1 MANNFDQIKVEELLD
16 LEVLQSLQDGFTSL
30 SGLSVAICRTD
41 GILLTRPSLGNNLCR
56 LFHDQSES
64 KSKCLES
71 VIAAAKMISKLDQI
85 QTVECFAGL
94 TLFAAPIVVEGQR
107 LATIVVCSNPC
118 LSFQDRPLE
127 EISRLTGLPAVEIKQ
142 ALAESPRL
150 AAEQLEASIM
160 LLHSLATTLAKL
172 SLREYQLRQRLKELT
187 ILHNLTSLLAG
198 RADLDQILK
207 ITAEQVVKVV
217 EGKGC
222 SIRTYNPDTKEL
234 QIKAVANLSPEY
246 LRKGP
251 LKLERSPV
259 DQAALAGEPVF
270 MADMLTDPRV
280 IYKKEAEQEGIRSG
294 LAVGMIYRGQAVGV
308 IHIYRSESRP
318 YDRFETE
325 CLKAIASQGASAI
338 INAQLYQEA
347 LESERMQRQLK
358 LAAEVQGRMLPR
370 KSPNFPNIQ
379 IGSIFEPSYQVGGD
393 FFDFQEFPNG
403 QLGIVIA
410 DVAGKGIPASLQMAS
425 LRATIRAY
433 IDQAQDLETLVKMV
447 DKAFHRDCLTGEF
460 ATLIMGIID
469 PQKGTLTYV
478 NAGHNPA
485 LLVRNHLVEQ
495 LKVSGPAL
503 AIFDNPKFP
512 MQTIQLEPADR
523 IVLYTD
529 GIIDALN
536 FDQACFSLDRLI
548 ASINKYAELAPQKM
562 AENILWDVRRFI
574 GLATQA
580 DDMTLMAIKFNPEPK
595 EPTPH

>member
-1 MANNFDQIKVEELLD
+1 MSNKFDKIKVEDLLD
-16 LEVLQSLQDGFTSL
+16 LEVLQNLLDGFAAI
-30 SGLSVAICRTD
+30 SGLSVAVCRTD
-41 GILLTRPSLGNNLCR
+41 GRLLTRPSVGNKLCGLSR
-56 LFHDQSES
+56 DDSGKKTQ
-64 KSKCLES
+64 CLES
-71 VIAAAKMISKLDQI
+71 ITSAAKMISQLDHI
-85 QTVECFAGL
+85 QTIECGAGM
-94 TLFAAPIVVEGQR
+94 TVFSAPILVEGQR
-107 LATIVVCSNPC
+107 LATLVVCSNPA
-118 LSFQDRPLE
+118 LNFKDQPVERVA
-127 EISRLTGLPAVEIKQ
+127 RKTGLTTDQVEQ
-142 ALAESPRL
+142 ALVESPAL
-150 AAEQLEASIM
+150 DAGQLEASVM
-160 LLHSLATTLAKL
+160 HLHSLVTALTRL
-172 SLREYQLRQRLKELT
+172 SQREYQLSQRLKELT

-198 RADLDQILK
+198 RGDLDQILK
-207 ITAEQVVKVV
+207 ITAEEVVKVV

-222 SIRTYNPDTKEL
+222 SIRTYNPETKEL
-234 QIKAVANLSPEY
+234 QIRAVANLSQEY

-251 LKLERSPV
+251 LKVERSPV
-259 DQAALAGEPVF
+259 DQSALAGEPVF

-308 IHIYRSESRP
+308 IHIYRGESKP
-318 YDRFETE
+318 YDHFEIE

-347 LESERMQRQLK
+347 LDSERMQRQLK
-358 LAAEVQGRMLPR
+358 LAAEVQGRMLPH
-370 KSPNFPNIQ
+370 KSPNLPNIQ

-393 FFDFQEFPNG
+393 FYDFQEFPNG

-433 IDQAQDLETLVKMV
+433 IDHAPDLESLILQV
-447 DKAFHRDCLTGEF
+447 DKAFKRDCLTGEF

-512 MQTIQLEPADR
+512 IQTIHLQPSDR

-536 FDQACFSLDRLI
+536 FDQQCFSLDRLI
-548 ASINKYAELAPQKM
+548 ASINKYAEMSPQKM

-580 DDMTLMAIKFNPEPK
+580 DDMTLMVIKFNPEP
-595 EPTPH
+595 